1 MNTEQRTLLFNE
13 IMKTANDIEVL
24 EDRVRFLRSYDSK
37 SLRILIKAGY
47 NSKIQWDLPEGSVPF
62 MAIEGPAR
70 TNLLKASQD
79 LYVFIKGGADTV
91 PQIRKQSLFI
101 QLLESVSPEEA
112 EILIFMKD
120 KAMEELFP
128 NVTMNV
134 IELAFPTT
142 LQ

>member
-128 NVTMNV
+128 NITMNV
-134 IELAFPTT
+134 IELALPTT
-142 LQ
+142 LN

>member
-13 IMKTANDIEVL
+13 IMKTANEIDTL

-79 LYVFIKGGADTV
+79 LYVFIKGGADAV
-91 PQIRKQSLFI
+91 PQLRKQSLFI

-128 NVTMNV
+128 NITMNV

>member
-128 NVTMNV
+128 NITMNV
-134 IELAFPTT
+134 IELALPTT